1 MAIPIKNPQEIE
13 KMRAACRVAS
23 QVLERTGALLQ
34 PGVTTGEI
42 DRAAAS
48 FMSDA
53 SVKSA
58 FLNYRGF
65 PGNICISVNDE
76 VVHGIGGTRRIQ
88 YGDIVKLDIGVV
100 LNGWVGDTATT
111 IPVGVIDPAVQRLL
125 MVTEEALAIAIT
137 FATEGRRL
145 GDMCSA
151 IEDEILANGYSVVRE
166 FVGHGVGRKLHE
178 EPQVPNY
185 GRKGTGPRLKA
196 GMVLA
201 IEPMVNLGVGGVKIL
216 SDGWTVVTAD
226 GKPSAHFEHSV
237 LITKGQPEILT
248 WREKTLSR

>member
-1 MAIPIKNPQEIE
+1 
-13 KMRAACRVAS
+13 
-23 QVLERTGALLQ
+23 
-34 PGVTTGEI
+34 
-42 DRAAAS
+42 
-48 FMSDA
+48 
-53 SVKSA
+53 
-58 FLNYRGF
+58 
-65 PGNICISVNDE
+65 
-76 VVHGIGGTRRIQ
+76 
-88 YGDIVKLDIGVV
+88 
-100 LNGWVGDTATT
+100 
-111 IPVGVIDPAVQRLL
+111 
-125 MVTEEALAIAIT
+125 
-137 FATEGRRL
+137 
-145 GDMCSA
+145 MCSA
-151 IEDEILANGYSVVRE
+151 IEDEIVANGYSVVRE